1 MANSLWWSFR
11 HFSTFCLI
19 PSCFSLFLFF
29 LSFLCSQ
36 ISWLSLRR
44 VSTLKY
50 MTRKQKKKKR
60 ETKDKKTKIQ
70 KRKLVLIRRV
80 DKCVRHHSCT
90 CTNTH
95 GVLKSRQKK
104 CGAPKQRARPR
115 RSGIAWSEPQK
126 KKKEGAPKE
135 QKTLFRKRETTKKK
149 RKARIKKEEKV
160 RERG

>member
-126 KKKEGAPKE
+126 KKKKE
-135 QKTLFRKRETTKKK
+135 LQKNKKHSLEKEKLQKKK
-149 RKARIKKEEKV
+149 GRLELKKKKK
-160 RERG
+160 